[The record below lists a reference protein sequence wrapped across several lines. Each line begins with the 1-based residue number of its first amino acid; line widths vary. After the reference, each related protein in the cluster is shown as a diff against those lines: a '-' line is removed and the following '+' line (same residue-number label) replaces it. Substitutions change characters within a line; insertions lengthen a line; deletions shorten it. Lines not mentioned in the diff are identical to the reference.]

1 MPPQCQ
7 AISYPHEPRDLGRQ
21 AVGPAQRTGL
31 RKKAALNGLARAA
44 QAMRIALVGGYT
56 VSRATGGAGLNN
68 L

>member
-1 MPPQCQ
+1 MK
-7 AISYPHEPRDLGRQ
+7 RDTSGARPLDRLKEL
-21 AVGPAQRTGL
+21 AL

>member
-1 MPPQCQ
+1 MNRETSGARPLDRLKEL
-7 AISYPHEPRDLGRQ
+7 A
-21 AVGPAQRTGL
+21 L

-44 QAMRIALVGGYT
+44 QAMHIALVRGYT